1 MTSQPTFTDGTNPP
15 KFIAIEGNIG
25 VGKTT
30 LAKKLAET
38 FNYETLL
45 EQPAENPFL
54 KRFYDNEDGAAL
66 ATQLFFLFQRVKQM
80 QSIRQNDMFQPV
92 RVSDFILEKD
102 ELFAQVTLEP
112 EELKLYQQVY
122 NQMVDDTPAPDL
134 VIYLQA
140 PVDVLQ
146 QRIKVRGID
155 MEQRVDIDYLTRINE
170 LYTRFF
176 HYYDRSPLL
185 IVNAE
190 EIDVVNNDDD
200 YLGLVDYLL
209 RVKRGRHY
217 YNPVAQPVLL

>member
-1 MTSQPTFTDGTNPP
+1 MSNEPTFEANSTPP

-54 KRFYDNEDGAAL
+54 KRFYNNEEGAAL

-80 QSIRQNDMFQPV
+80 QGIKQNDMFHPV
-92 RVSDFILEKD
+92 RVSDFVLEKD

-112 EELKLYQQVY
+112 EELKLYQEVYKQV
-122 NQMVDDTPAPDL
+122 VTDTPTPDL

-146 QRIKVRGID
+146 QRIRSRDIE
-155 MEQRVDIDYLTRINE
+155 MEQRIDTAYLTRINE

>member
-1 MTSQPTFTDGTNPP
+1 MTIATPFDNQPSPP

-45 EQPAENPFL
+45 EQPKENPFL
-54 KRFYDNEDGAAL
+54 QRFYDQEEGAAL

-80 QSIRQNDMFQPV
+80 QGIRQNDMFQPV
-92 RVSDFILEKD
+92 RVSDFLLEKD
-102 ELFAQVTLEP
+102 ELFARVTLDED
-112 EELKLYQQVY
+112 ELKLYHEVYKQV
-122 NQMVDDTPAPDL
+122 VDDIPQPDL

-146 QRIKVRGID
+146 QRISTRGLD
-155 MEQRVDIDYLTRINE
+155 NEQNISAAYLAKIHD
-170 LYTRFF
+170 LYTQFF
-176 HYYDRSPLL
+176 HYYDGAPLL
-185 IVNAE
+185 IVNVE
-190 EIDVVNNDDD
+190 DIDVVNNEDD

-209 RVKRGRHY
+209 RIKRGRHY
-217 YNPVAQPVLL
+217 YNPVAQPSFV